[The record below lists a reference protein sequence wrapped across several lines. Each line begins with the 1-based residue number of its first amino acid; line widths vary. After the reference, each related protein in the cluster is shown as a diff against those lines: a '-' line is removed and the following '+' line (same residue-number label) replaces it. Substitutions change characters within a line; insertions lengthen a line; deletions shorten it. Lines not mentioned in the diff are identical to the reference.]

1 MSCQSS
7 SRVHLR
13 QSDYDSLDQN
23 QDDKILEMQ
32 SLQSHQSESPSTPQ
46 IVSSSPVDSPMTIGF
61 GVWVAIAT
69 SFVILVEAVVFLTW
83 LWFEDRESESWRR
96 LMLSGR
102 ATQYIT
108 LMSVLIRWAIG
119 TLAAIT
125 ISMAASIALELH
137 GVPMSALAETAIVS
151 ENASWY
157 NIQTLASPPYD
168 QSFALVAASQFA
180 STLLVTDLRE
190 LTILSLKENISYGF
204 TFGAI
209 NEATYRGMTPLP
221 LRTDGLEYWSR
232 APSQSEIF
240 ADYSE
245 PGVSSDELD
254 DTGTVLRAFLPF
266 STKAQR
272 ESIQSFNGIAQIID
286 THVVCVR
293 PSFTAKYCRSQH
305 LQGVWYLCLNATADL
320 SNFPP
325 YHIYTDTGL
334 SYFVPGEND
343 KQISR
348 SFICQ
353 IPRQRPYDATWRK
366 WLLCENEFLGERKAV
381 ALDSP
386 LGRVSTS
393 LGKYG
398 FKRLADLSFSKV
410 NGLPFESGPT
420 NATWTLLNSSNSGPW
435 ARQWNR
441 VKLRDGIKTRD
452 EYTQITLC
460 IGSELTSQVEHVD
473 ITASAAS
480 SLTEPGYQFNKRRN
494 EYNTSAVL
502 RQLGAVGTQ
511 DQAMAS
517 RRQVLNISPSMLEQ
531 SLEGRVRS
539 PTTGRTAEDET
550 GNWPSGMAFPDLA
563 ICSSCDY
570 VTSQGSKS
578 VRAVQPAE
586 ITTFDLVQAPAR
598 KWGFVTLMAII
609 TGNIIIFL
617 VMAFIFLCHTESS
630 FLENAWHTVAQ
641 ISQSDD
647 VRPIL
652 EKATLASDQDIGRMI
667 RGEETPKNFLGNV
680 KDFFCDIGKTFNQ
693 RETKEERLVIDWSIH
708 CAIKYWNKSHPYH
721 CVLQG
726 HWGWFKNPARELKL
740 PGVKTS
746 DRPLDIM
753 VKPA

>member
-1 MSCQSS
+1 
-7 SRVHLR
+7 
-13 QSDYDSLDQN
+13 
-23 QDDKILEMQ
+23 
-32 SLQSHQSESPSTPQ
+32 
-46 IVSSSPVDSPMTIGF
+46 MTIGF
-61 GVWVAIAT
+61 GVWLAIAT

-102 ATQYIT
+102 ATQSIT
-108 LMSVLIRWAIG
+108 LMSVLIRWATG

-125 ISMAASIALELH
+125 TSMAASIALELH
-137 GVPMSALAETAIVS
+137 GVPISAVAEVFIARFT
-151 ENASWY
+151 
-157 NIQTLASPPYD
+157 NIGP
-168 QSFALVAASQFA
+168 QSSQKMLPGTIFRPWLRILMICLFMLVTASQFT

-190 LTILSLKENISYGF
+190 VTILSLTKNISYGF
-204 TFGAI
+204 TFGAM
-209 NEATYRGMTPLP
+209 NEAKSRGMTPLP

-232 APSQSEIF
+232 APSLSEIF
-240 ADYSE
+240 AEYSE

-272 ESIQSFNGIAQIID
+272 ESIQSFNDISRIID
-286 THVVCVR
+286 THVD
-293 PSFTAKYCRSQH
+293 
-305 LQGVWYLCLNATADL
+305 LQGIWYLCLNATADL

-325 YHIYTDTGL
+325 CHIYTDTSLGH
-334 SYFVPGEND
+334 SVPGEND

-353 IPRQRPYDATWRK
+353 IPRQRPYDATTRK

-386 LGRVSTS
+386 LG
-393 LGKYG
+393 
-398 FKRLADLSFSKV
+398 
-410 NGLPFESGPT
+410 
-420 NATWTLLNSSNSGPW
+420 NSGPW

-441 VKLRDGIKTRD
+441 VELRDGINTRD

-460 IGSELTSQVEHVD
+460 VGSELASQVEHVE

-480 SLTEPGYQFNKRRN
+480 SLTEPDYLFNKSSN
-494 EYNTSAVL
+494 EYNTSAIL
-502 RQLGAVGTQ
+502 RQLGAIGQ
-511 DQAMAS
+511 RDRAMAS
-517 RRQVLNISPSMLEQ
+517 RRQILKISPSMLNK
-531 SLEGRVRS
+531 SLQGRVRS

-550 GNWPSGMAFPDLA
+550 GNWLSGMAFPDLA

-578 VRAVQPAE
+578 VTVSPLMWQIFNDIINTTNSPALAIETLATLVWRMAYYDHVTSYSKAVQPAE

-609 TGNIIIFL
+609 TGNMIIFL

-667 RGEETPKNFLGNV
+667 RGEETPKDFMGNV
-680 KDFFCDIGKTFNQ
+680 KYFFCDTGRMFDQ
-693 RETKEERLVIDWSIH
+693 RETKEERLVVKDG
-708 CAIKYWNKSHPYH
+708 
-721 CVLQG
+721 VLVG
-726 HWGWFKNPARELKL
+726 MRSE
-740 PGVKTS
+740 
-746 DRPLDIM
+746 
-753 VKPA
+753 

>member
-32 SLQSHQSESPSTPQ
+32 SLQSHQSEGPSTPQ

-137 GVPMSALAETAIVS
+137 GTAIVS

-190 LTILSLKENISYGF
+190 LTILSLKKNISYGF

-272 ESIQSFNGIAQIID
+272 ESIQSFNGIARIID
-286 THVVCVR
+286 THVVFHLPNPETTAVR
-293 PSFTAKYCRSQH
+293 CHMEEVVTLR
-305 LQGVWYLCLNATADL
+305 
-320 SNFPP
+320 
-325 YHIYTDTGL
+325 
-334 SYFVPGEND
+334 E
-343 KQISR
+343 
-348 SFICQ
+348 
-353 IPRQRPYDATWRK
+353 
-366 WLLCENEFLGERKAV
+366 
-381 ALDSP
+381 
-386 LGRVSTS
+386 RVS
-393 LGKYG
+393 
-398 FKRLADLSFSKV
+398 
-410 NGLPFESGPT
+410 
-420 NATWTLLNSSNSGPW
+420 W
-435 ARQWNR
+435 
-441 VKLRDGIKTRD
+441 
-452 EYTQITLC
+452 
-460 IGSELTSQVEHVD
+460 
-473 ITASAAS
+473 
-480 SLTEPGYQFNKRRN
+480 
-494 EYNTSAVL
+494 
-502 RQLGAVGTQ
+502 GA
-511 DQAMAS
+511 
-517 RRQVLNISPSMLEQ
+517 
-531 SLEGRVRS
+531 
-539 PTTGRTAEDET
+539 
-550 GNWPSGMAFPDLA
+550 
-563 ICSSCDY
+563 
-570 VTSQGSKS
+570 
-578 VRAVQPAE
+578 
-586 ITTFDLVQAPAR
+586 
-598 KWGFVTLMAII
+598 
-609 TGNIIIFL
+609 
-617 VMAFIFLCHTESS
+617 
-630 FLENAWHTVAQ
+630 
-641 ISQSDD
+641 
-647 VRPIL
+647 
-652 EKATLASDQDIGRMI
+652 
-667 RGEETPKNFLGNV
+667 
-680 KDFFCDIGKTFNQ
+680 
-693 RETKEERLVIDWSIH
+693 
-708 CAIKYWNKSHPYH
+708 
-721 CVLQG
+721 
-726 HWGWFKNPARELKL
+726 
-740 PGVKTS
+740 
-746 DRPLDIM
+746 
-753 VKPA
+753 

>member
-137 GVPMSALAETAIVS
+137 GVPMSALAET
-151 ENASWY
+151 
-157 NIQTLASPPYD
+157 LASPPYD

-190 LTILSLKENISYGF
+190 LTILSLKKNISYGF

-420 NATWTLLNSSNSGPW
+420 NATWTLLNSTNSGPW

-452 EYTQITLC
+452 EYTEITLC
-460 IGSELTSQVEHVD
+460 IGSELTSQVEHVE

-480 SLTEPGYQFNKRRN
+480 SLTEPDYQFNKSSN
-494 EYNTSAVL
+494 EYNTSAIL
-502 RQLGAVGTQ
+502 RQFGAVGTQ
-511 DQAMAS
+511 DRAMAS
-517 RRQVLNISPSMLEQ
+517 RRQILNISPSMLNQ
-531 SLEGRVRS
+531 RLQGRVRS

-550 GNWPSGMAFPDLA
+550 GNWLSAMAFPDLA